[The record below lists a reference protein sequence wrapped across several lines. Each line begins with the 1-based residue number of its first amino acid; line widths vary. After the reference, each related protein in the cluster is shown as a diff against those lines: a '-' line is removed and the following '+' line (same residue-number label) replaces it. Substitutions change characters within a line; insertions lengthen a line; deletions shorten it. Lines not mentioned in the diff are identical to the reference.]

1 VTWAPKAIQCVESS
15 YIVRFE
21 SHTMFL
27 FDSQQS
33 RSDPV
38 LHSQPIILR
47 PTTFRDIIAFSKEG
61 ASRVQPIGVR
71 DAEVVE
77 LVKLEDG
84 KDENLR
90 LGMGWGGCIKG
101 GRCLWPER
109 FFRDLRV

>member
-1 VTWAPKAIQCVESS
+1 
-15 YIVRFE
+15 
-21 SHTMFL
+21 M
-27 FDSQQS
+27 
-33 RSDPV
+33 
-38 LHSQPIILR
+38 
-47 PTTFRDIIAFSKEG
+47 
-61 ASRVQPIGVR
+61 GVR

-101 GRCLWPER
+101 GRCPRPER